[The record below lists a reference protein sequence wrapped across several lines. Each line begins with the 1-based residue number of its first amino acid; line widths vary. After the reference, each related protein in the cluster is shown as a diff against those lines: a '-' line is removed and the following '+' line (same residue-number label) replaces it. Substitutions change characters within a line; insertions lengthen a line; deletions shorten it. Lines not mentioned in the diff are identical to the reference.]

1 MLVGAI
7 AISKNEIRE
16 REGRVGRKEGRN
28 RRKEE
33 TEREERV
40 RVRVRVSCRPGMDEC
55 EIWDWVEDVFG
66 REPSW
71 RD

>member
-16 REGRVGRKEGRN
+16 RDVRVGRQEGRG

-33 TEREERV
+33 SEREEGE
-40 RVRVRVSCRPGMDEC
+40 SELLTRPGC
-55 EIWDWVEDVFG
+55 T
-66 REPSW
+66 
-71 RD
+71 